1 MINVIL
7 LVLISVLIILQ
18 VILLIKAGGDQKSQ
32 NEKLLN
38 NLKDKIFSFESRLEL
53 FPELIQSKTA
63 DIIQKRFTEFTESIM
78 TKNQDL
84 IEKFGVF
91 KNDLTKSLGENS
103 KKLTEDFSNFKD
115 IFKKSITED
124 FDKLNITIENKL
136 DAINNK
142 VRESLNE
149 GFKKTN
155 ETFNSVIERLA
166 KIDEA
171 QKKIDSLSTNV
182 VSLQDILTDKKSRG
196 VFGEVQLNQILFA
209 VFGEKNDR
217 IFQTQYKLSNS
228 NIVDAILFAP
238 DPPGN
243 IPIDSKFPLENYK
256 KIMDKT
262 LSESERKQAVKL
274 FEIDIRKQIDD
285 IADKYIIPGETA
297 NQAVMFLPAE
307 AIFAELYAYHE
318 SLVNYAQKRR
328 IWITSPTTFMA
339 VLNTLQIVLN
349 DIERRKFADII
360 QQELMKLSEDFGRYR
375 VRWDKLSTHID
386 TVQKDVKDIHT
397 TTNKISRSFEKI
409 AKVDLDEDKLPEQ
422 DQNIKLLK

>member
-1 MINVIL
+1 MNVIL

-38 NLKDKIFSFESRLEL
+38 NLKDKFFSFESRLEL

-78 TKNQDL
+78 SKNQDL

-103 KKLTEDFSNFKD
+103 KKLSEDFSDFKD

-171 QKKIDSLSTNV
+171 PKKIDSLSTNV

-209 VFGEKNDR
+209 VFGEKNDK

-256 KIMDKT
+256 RIMDKT

-285 IADKYIIPGETA
+285 IADKYIILGETA

-409 AKVDLDEDKLPEQ
+409 AKVDLDKDKLPEQ
-422 DQNIKLLK
+422 DKNIKLLK